1 MTKKGGY
8 DNETKQRGEKKM
20 NSKENESGIIGRFSV
35 ALGLFDYIN
44 PIFYG
49 ITVIT
54 IMIKMFGIM
63 STPAYIIFALGAVIS
78 LIFGLSI
85 PTVKLIVGL
94 GKMQFKMP
102 VNLVSF
108 VNSGILLSGIALVS
122 HVVGV
127 KPLTLIIIL
136 LCAAGIIGFLWY
148 KTGKFNTVAV
158 LIGAVG
164 YLMIYT
170 ALITLSLR
178 AGVLLPVALYALAIC
193 LFVFLCLVGIL
204 SNLKNARVHWVIEI
218 SNVVCQF
225 SVALGTVLLL
235 CR

>member
-1 MTKKGGY
+1 MS
-8 DNETKQRGEKKM
+8 DI
-20 NSKENESGIIGRFSV
+20 SKENESGIIGKFSV

-44 PIFYG
+44 PVLYG

-54 IMIKMFGIM
+54 IVINMFGVM
-63 STPAYIIFALGAVIS
+63 SMPTFILFALGAAVS

-108 VNSGILLSGIALVS
+108 VNTGILLSGIALLS
-122 HVVGV
+122 HVAAL
-127 KPLTLIIIL
+127 KPLVLAL
-136 LCAAGIIGFLWY
+136 ALVLSAVIIGYLWY

-164 YLMIYT
+164 YLMIY
-170 ALITLSLR
+170 ISMIMLSIR
-178 AGVLLPVALYALAIC
+178 NGVIAPIVLYALAVC

-204 SNLKNARVHWVIEI
+204 ANLKNAKVHWVIEI
-218 SNVVCQF
+218 SNVICQF
-225 SVALGTVLLL
+225 SVALATVILF

>member
-1 MTKKGGY
+1 
-8 DNETKQRGEKKM
+8 M
-20 NSKENESGIIGRFSV
+20 NDSKVKDAEIIGHFSV

-49 ITVIT
+49 VTVIT
-54 IMIKMFGIM
+54 ILTKMFGSM
-63 STPAYIIFALGAVIS
+63 SRPTYILFAIGAVIS

-108 VNSGILLSGIALVS
+108 VNTGILLSGIALVS
-122 HVVGV
+122 HVVGA
-127 KPLTLIIIL
+127 KPQTLIVAL
-136 LCAAGIIGFLWY
+136 LCAAGIIGYLWM

-164 YLMIYT
+164 YVMIYVS
-170 ALITLSLR
+170 LITLSIR
-178 AGVLLPVALYALAIC
+178 NGVTVPIVLYALAIC

-204 SNLKNARVHWVIEI
+204 SNLKNAKVHWAIEI
-218 SNVVCQF
+218 SNVICQC
-225 SVALGTVLLL
+225 SVAAATVILL

>member
-1 MTKKGGY
+1 MS
-8 DNETKQRGEKKM
+8 N
-20 NSKENESGIIGRFSV
+20 KENGNEIIGKFSV

-44 PIFYG
+44 PIFYS

-54 IMIKMFGIM
+54 ILVKMFGAM
-63 STPAYIIFALGAVIS
+63 STPIYFLFAIGAVIS
-78 LIFGLSI
+78 LIFGFSI

-108 VNSGILLSGIALVS
+108 VNTGILLSGIALVS
-122 HVVGV
+122 HVVGIS
-127 KPLTLIIIL
+127 PLTLAVIL

-164 YLMIYT
+164 YLMIY
-170 ALITLSLR
+170 ASMIMLSIR
-178 AGVLLPVALYALAIC
+178 NEAVLPIVLYALAIC
-193 LFVFLCLVGIL
+193 FFVFLCLVGIL
-204 SNLKNARVHWVIEI
+204 SNLKNAKVHWVIEI

-225 SVALGTVLLL
+225 SVALATVILLW
-235 CR
+235 R

>member
-1 MTKKGGY
+1 
-8 DNETKQRGEKKM
+8 M
-20 NSKENESGIIGRFSV
+20 NSKENESGIIGNFSV

-49 ITVIT
+49 VTVIT
-54 IMIKMFGIM
+54 IMIKMFGVM
-63 STPAYIIFALGAVIS
+63 SVPTYMLFAVGAVIS

-108 VNSGILLSGIALVS
+108 VNTGILLSGIALVS

-127 KPLTLIIIL
+127 KPLSLAVVL

-164 YLMIYT
+164 YLMIY
-170 ALITLSLR
+170 ASLITLSIR
-178 AGVLLPVALYALAIC
+178 NGVILPIILYALAIC

-204 SNLKNARVHWVIEI
+204 SNLKNAKVHWVIEI

-225 SVALGTVLLL
+225 SVALATVILAGI
-235 CR
+235 

>member
-1 MTKKGGY
+1 MS
-8 DNETKQRGEKKM
+8 N
-20 NSKENESGIIGRFSV
+20 KENGNEIIGKFSV

-44 PIFYG
+44 PIFYS

-54 IMIKMFGIM
+54 ILVKMFGAM
-63 STPAYIIFALGAVIS
+63 STPIYFLFAIGAVIS
-78 LIFGLSI
+78 LIFGFSI

-108 VNSGILLSGIALVS
+108 VNTGILLSGIALVS
-122 HVVGV
+122 HVVGIS
-127 KPLTLIIIL
+127 PLTLAVIL

-148 KTGKFNTVAV
+148 KTEKFNTVAV

-164 YLMIYT
+164 YLMIY
-170 ALITLSLR
+170 ASMIMLSIR
-178 AGVLLPVALYALAIC
+178 NEAVLPIVLYALAIC
-193 LFVFLCLVGIL
+193 FFVFLCLVGIL
-204 SNLKNARVHWVIEI
+204 SNLKNAKVHWVIEI

-225 SVALGTVLLL
+225 SVALATVILLW
-235 CR
+235 R

>member
-1 MTKKGGY
+1 MT
-8 DNETKQRGEKKM
+8 
-20 NSKENESGIIGRFSV
+20 SKENESGIIGHFSV

-49 ITVIT
+49 VTVIT
-54 IMIKMFGIM
+54 ILIKMFGVM
-63 STPAYIIFALGAVIS
+63 SVPTYILFAVGAVIS

-108 VNSGILLSGIALVS
+108 VNTGILLSGIALVS
-122 HVVGV
+122 HAVGI
-127 KPLTLIIIL
+127 KPLTLIIVL

-164 YLMIYT
+164 YLMIY
-170 ALITLSLR
+170 ASLITLSVR
-178 AGVLLPVALYALAIC
+178 SGMILPVVLYVLAIC

-204 SNLKNARVHWVIEI
+204 SNLKNAKVHWVIEI

-225 SVALGTVLLL
+225 SVAMATVILL

>member
-1 MTKKGGY
+1 MS
-8 DNETKQRGEKKM
+8 D
-20 NSKENESGIIGRFSV
+20 KENGNEIIGKFSV

-44 PIFYG
+44 PIFYTV
-49 ITVIT
+49 TVIT
-54 IMIKMFGIM
+54 ILVKMFGTM
-63 STPAYIIFALGAVIS
+63 STPIYVLFAVGAVIS
-78 LIFGLSI
+78 LIFGFSI

-108 VNSGILLSGIALVS
+108 VNTGILLSGIALVS
-122 HVVGV
+122 HVVGIR
-127 KPLTLIIIL
+127 PLTLAVIL

-164 YLMIYT
+164 YLMIY
-170 ALITLSLR
+170 ASMITLSIR
-178 AGVLLPVALYALAIC
+178 STAVLPIALYAFAIC

-204 SNLKNARVHWVIEI
+204 SNLKNAKVHWVIEI
-218 SNVVCQF
+218 SNVICQF
-225 SVALGTVLLL
+225 SVALATVILL

>member
-1 MTKKGGY
+1 MSDK
-8 DNETKQRGEKKM
+8 DN
-20 NSKENESGIIGRFSV
+20 NNDIIGDFSV

-54 IMIKMFGIM
+54 IMIKMFGTM
-63 STPAYIIFALGAVIS
+63 SLPTYIIFTLGAVIS

-108 VNSGILLSGIALVS
+108 VNTGILFSGIALVS
-122 HVVGV
+122 YVVGV

-136 LCAAGIIGFLWY
+136 LCAAVVIGFLWY

-164 YLMIYT
+164 YLMIYVS
-170 ALITLSLR
+170 LITLSIR
-178 AGVLLPVALYALAIC
+178 SGEILPVILYALAIC

-204 SNLKNARVHWVIEI
+204 SNLKNAKVHWVIEI

-225 SVALGTVLLL
+225 SVALATLILL

>member
-1 MTKKGGY
+1 
-8 DNETKQRGEKKM
+8 M
-20 NSKENESGIIGRFSV
+20 NSKENESGIIGHFSV

-49 ITVIT
+49 VTVVT
-54 IMIKMFGIM
+54 ILIKMFGVM
-63 STPAYIIFALGAVIS
+63 SIPTYILFAVGAVIS

-85 PTVKLIVGL
+85 PTFKLIVGL

-108 VNSGILLSGIALVS
+108 VNTGILLSGIALVS

-127 KPLTLIIIL
+127 KPLTLIIVL

-164 YLMIYT
+164 YLMIY
-170 ALITLSLR
+170 ASLITLSVR
-178 AGVLLPVALYALAIC
+178 SGMILPVVLYALAIC

-204 SNLKNARVHWVIEI
+204 SNLKNAKVHWVIEI

-225 SVALGTVLLL
+225 SVALATVILAWF
-235 CR
+235 

>member
-1 MTKKGGY
+1 MT
-8 DNETKQRGEKKM
+8 
-20 NSKENESGIIGRFSV
+20 SKENESGIIGHFSV

-44 PIFYG
+44 PIFYSV
-49 ITVIT
+49 TVIT
-54 IMIKMFGIM
+54 ILIKMFGVM
-63 STPAYIIFALGAVIS
+63 SVPTYILFAVGAVIS

-94 GKMQFKMP
+94 GKKQFKMP

-108 VNSGILLSGIALVS
+108 VNTGILLSGIALVS
-122 HVVGV
+122 HAVGI
-127 KPLTLIIIL
+127 KPLTLIIVL

-164 YLMIYT
+164 YLMIY
-170 ALITLSLR
+170 ASLITLSVR
-178 AGVLLPVALYALAIC
+178 SGMILPVVLYVLAIC

-204 SNLKNARVHWVIEI
+204 SNLKNAKVHWVIEI
-218 SNVVCQF
+218 SNVACQF
-225 SVALGTVLLL
+225 SVALATVILM
-235 CR
+235 CP

>member
-1 MTKKGGY
+1 MGK
-8 DNETKQRGEKKM
+8 N
-20 NSKENESGIIGRFSV
+20 ENESGIIGHFSV

-44 PIFYG
+44 PILYG
-49 ITVIT
+49 VTVIT

-63 STPAYIIFALGAVIS
+63 STPTYILFAVGAVVS

-108 VNSGILLSGIALVS
+108 VNTGILLSGIALVY
-122 HVVGV
+122 HAVGV
-127 KPLTLIIIL
+127 KLPAMIIVL
-136 LCAAGIIGFLWY
+136 LCAAGLIGFLWY

-164 YLMIYT
+164 YLMIYASLI
-170 ALITLSLR
+170 ALSIR
-178 AGVLLPVALYALAIC
+178 NGVILPIILYALAIC

-204 SNLKNARVHWVIEI
+204 SNLKNAKVHWTIEI
-218 SNVVCQF
+218 SNVICQC
-225 SVALGTVLLL
+225 SVALATVLLL

>member
-1 MTKKGGY
+1 MS
-8 DNETKQRGEKKM
+8 N
-20 NSKENESGIIGRFSV
+20 KENESGIIGHFSV

-54 IMIKMFGIM
+54 ILIKLFGVM
-63 STPAYIIFALGAVIS
+63 SVPTYILFAVGAVMS

-108 VNSGILLSGIALVS
+108 VNTGILLSGIALVS

-127 KPLTLIIIL
+127 KPLTLAVVL

-164 YLMIYT
+164 YLMIY
-170 ALITLSLR
+170 ASLITLSIR
-178 AGVLLPVALYALAIC
+178 SGMILPIILYALAIC

-204 SNLKNARVHWVIEI
+204 SNLKNAKVHWVIEI

-225 SVALGTVLLL
+225 SVALATLILL
-235 CR
+235 CK

>member
-1 MTKKGGY
+1 MREK
-8 DNETKQRGEKKM
+8 DNNGTVGK
-20 NSKENESGIIGRFSV
+20 FSV

-44 PIFYG
+44 PVFYG

-54 IMIKMFGIM
+54 VMIKMFSEM
-63 STPAYIIFALGAVIS
+63 SMPVYILFAVGAVLS

-85 PTVKLIVGL
+85 PTVKLLVGL

-102 VNLVSF
+102 VDLVSF
-108 VNSGILLSGIALVS
+108 VNTGILLSGMALVS
-122 HVVGV
+122 HVVDI
-127 KPLTLIIIL
+127 KPLTLFAVL
-136 LCAAGIIGFLWY
+136 LCAAAVIGFLWH

-164 YLMIYT
+164 YLMIY
-170 ALITLSLR
+170 ASLITLSAR
-178 AGVLLPVALYALAIC
+178 KGMILPIVLYALAIC

-204 SNLKNARVHWVIEI
+204 SDLKNAKVHWVIEI

-225 SVALGTVLLL
+225 SVALATVILL
-235 CR
+235 CGQTAV

>member
-1 MTKKGGY
+1 MSN
-8 DNETKQRGEKKM
+8 NE
-20 NSKENESGIIGRFSV
+20 NNNEITGKFSV

-44 PIFYG
+44 PLFYG

-54 IMIKMFGIM
+54 IAVKMSADMRIP
-63 STPAYIIFALGAVIS
+63 TVILFAVGAVIS

-85 PTVKLIVGL
+85 PTVKFIVGL
-94 GKMQFKMP
+94 GKMPFKMP

-108 VNSGILLSGIALVS
+108 VNTGILLSGIALLS
-122 HVVGV
+122 YVVKV
-127 KPLTLIIIL
+127 TLPVLIIAL

-164 YLMIYT
+164 YLMIY
-170 ALITLSLR
+170 ASLITLSIR
-178 AGVLLPVALYALAIC
+178 NGVILPVILYALAIC

-218 SNVVCQF
+218 SNVICQC
-225 SVALGTVLLL
+225 SVALATLLL
-235 CR
+235 TR

>member
-1 MTKKGGY
+1 MRKEPVSSLKGMPM
-8 DNETKQRGEKKM
+8 DQTENSGE
-20 NSKENESGIIGRFSV
+20 IIGHFSV

-49 ITVIT
+49 VTVIT
-54 IMIKMFGIM
+54 ILVKMSGVM
-63 STPAYIIFALGAVIS
+63 SVPTYILFAVGAAIS

-108 VNSGILLSGIALVS
+108 VNTGILLSGIALVS
-122 HVVGV
+122 HVCGV
-127 KPLTLIIIL
+127 KPLTLIIVL
-136 LCAAGIIGFLWY
+136 LCAAGIIGFLWH

-170 ALITLSLR
+170 SLITLSIR
-178 AGVLLPVALYALAIC
+178 NGVIPPVILYALAIC

-204 SNLKNARVHWVIEI
+204 SNLKNAKVHWVIEI

-225 SVALGTVLLL
+225 SVALATVILL

>member
-1 MTKKGGY
+1 
-8 DNETKQRGEKKM
+8 M
-20 NSKENESGIIGRFSV
+20 NSKENESGIIGHFSV

-49 ITVIT
+49 VTVIT
-54 IMIKMFGIM
+54 ILIKMFGVM
-63 STPAYIIFALGAVIS
+63 SVPTYILFAVGAVIS

-108 VNSGILLSGIALVS
+108 VNTGILLSGIALVS
-122 HVVGV
+122 HAVGV
-127 KPLTLIIIL
+127 KPLTLIIVL

-164 YLMIYT
+164 YLMIY
-170 ALITLSLR
+170 ASLITLSIR
-178 AGVLLPVALYALAIC
+178 NGVILPVILYALAIC

-204 SNLKNARVHWVIEI
+204 SNLKNAKVHWVIEI

-225 SVALGTVLLL
+225 SVALATVILTWL
-235 CR
+235 

>member
-1 MTKKGGY
+1 
-8 DNETKQRGEKKM
+8 M
-20 NSKENESGIIGRFSV
+20 NNKNNESEIVGNFSV

-54 IMIKMFGIM
+54 ILIKMFGEM
-63 STPAYIIFALGAVIS
+63 STLIYTVFAIGALIS
-78 LIFGLSI
+78 LIFGFSI

-108 VNSGILLSGIALVS
+108 VNTGILLSGIALIS
-122 HVVGV
+122 HIVEV
-127 KPLTLIIIL
+127 KPLMLIIVL
-136 LCAAGIIGFLWY
+136 LCVAGIIGFLWY

-164 YLMIYT
+164 YLMLYISM
-170 ALITLSLR
+170 ITL
-178 AGVLLPVALYALAIC
+178 AINKGVILPIILYALAIC
-193 LFVFLCLVGIL
+193 LFVFLCLIGIL
-204 SNLKNARVHWVIEI
+204 SNLKNAKVHWTIEI
-218 SNVVCQF
+218 SNVVCQC
-225 SVALGTVLLL
+225 SVAMATLLLL

>member
-1 MTKKGGY
+1 M
-8 DNETKQRGEKKM
+8 
-20 NSKENESGIIGRFSV
+20 SV
-35 ALGLFDYIN
+35 PTYILFA
-44 PIFYG
+44 
-49 ITVIT
+49 V
-54 IMIKMFGIM
+54 
-63 STPAYIIFALGAVIS
+63 GAVIS

-108 VNSGILLSGIALVS
+108 VNTGILLSGIALVS
-122 HVVGV
+122 HIVGV
-127 KPLTLIIIL
+127 KPLTLIIVL

-164 YLMIYT
+164 YLMIY
-170 ALITLSLR
+170 ASLITLSIR
-178 AGVLLPVALYALAIC
+178 NGVILPIVLYALAIC
-193 LFVFLCLVGIL
+193 LFFFLCLVGIL
-204 SNLKNARVHWVIEI
+204 SDLKNAKVHWVIEI
-218 SNVVCQF
+218 SNVVCQC
-225 SVALGTVLLL
+225 SVALATLILM

>member
-1 MTKKGGY
+1 
-8 DNETKQRGEKKM
+8 M
-20 NSKENESGIIGRFSV
+20 NSKEASSGIIGRFSV

-44 PIFYG
+44 PILYG

-54 IMIKMFGIM
+54 ILIKMLGAM
-63 STPAYIIFALGAVIS
+63 SAPTYAVFALGAVIS
-78 LIFGLSI
+78 LVFGLSI
-85 PTVKLIVGL
+85 PTVKLLVGL
-94 GKMQFKMP
+94 GKMQFRMP

-108 VNSGILLSGIALVS
+108 VNSGILLSGLALVS

-127 KPLTLIIIL
+127 KPLTLGVIL
-136 LCAAGIIGFLWY
+136 LCAAGIIGLLWY

-164 YLMIYT
+164 YLMIY
-170 ALITLSLR
+170 ASMITLSIR
-178 AGVLLPVALYALAIC
+178 NGVILPVILYAFAIC

-225 SVALGTVLLL
+225 SVALATVLLL

>member
-1 MTKKGGY
+1 MNDKGN
-8 DNETKQRGEKKM
+8 DNE
-20 NSKENESGIIGRFSV
+20 IIGKFSV

-44 PIFYG
+44 PIFYS

-54 IMIKMFGIM
+54 ILVKMFGAM
-63 STPAYIIFALGAVIS
+63 STPIYALFALGAVIS
-78 LIFGLSI
+78 LIFGFSI

-108 VNSGILLSGIALVS
+108 VNTGILLSGIALVS

-127 KPLTLIIIL
+127 RLPTLAVIL
-136 LCAAGIIGFLWY
+136 LCAAAVIGFLWY

-164 YLMIYT
+164 YLMIY
-170 ALITLSLR
+170 ASMITLSIR
-178 AGVLLPVALYALAIC
+178 SGAVLPVVLYAIAIC

-204 SNLKNARVHWVIEI
+204 SNLKNAKVHWVIEI
-218 SNVVCQF
+218 SNVICQF
-225 SVALGTVLLL
+225 SVALATAILLW
-235 CR
+235 R

>member
-1 MTKKGGY
+1 MS
-8 DNETKQRGEKKM
+8 E
-20 NSKENESGIIGRFSV
+20 KENESGIIGRFSV

-49 ITVIT
+49 VTVIT
-54 IMIKMFGIM
+54 ILIKMFGVM
-63 STPAYIIFALGAVIS
+63 SVPTYILFAVGAVIS
-78 LIFGLSI
+78 LIFGLTI

-108 VNSGILLSGIALVS
+108 VNTGILLSGIALVS

-127 KPLTLIIIL
+127 KPLTLIIVL

-164 YLMIYT
+164 YLMIYDYT
-170 ALITLSLR
+170 S
-178 AGVLLPVALYALAIC
+178 
-193 LFVFLCLVGIL
+193 IL
-204 SNLKNARVHWVIEI
+204 EHI
-218 SNVVCQF
+218 SEC
-225 SVALGTVLLL
+225 AH
-235 CR
+235 RD

>member
-1 MTKKGGY
+1 
-8 DNETKQRGEKKM
+8 M
-20 NSKENESGIIGRFSV
+20 NSKENESGIIGHFSV

-54 IMIKMFGIM
+54 ILIKLFGVM
-63 STPAYIIFALGAVIS
+63 SVPTYILFAVGAVMS
-78 LIFGLSI
+78 LIFRLSI

-108 VNSGILLSGIALVS
+108 VNTGILLSGIALVS

-127 KPLTLIIIL
+127 KPLTLAVVL
-136 LCAAGIIGFLWY
+136 LCASGIIGFLWY

-164 YLMIYT
+164 YLMIY
-170 ALITLSLR
+170 ASLITLSIR
-178 AGVLLPVALYALAIC
+178 NGVILPVILYALAIC

-204 SNLKNARVHWVIEI
+204 SNLKNAKVHWVIEI
-218 SNVVCQF
+218 SNVVCQS
-225 SVALGTVLLL
+225 SVAMATVILL
-235 CR
+235 CS

>member
-1 MTKKGGY
+1 MGK
-8 DNETKQRGEKKM
+8 N
-20 NSKENESGIIGRFSV
+20 ENESGIIGRFSV

-44 PIFYG
+44 PILYG
-49 ITVIT
+49 VTVIT

-63 STPAYIIFALGAVIS
+63 STPTYILFAVGAVVS

-108 VNSGILLSGIALVS
+108 VNTGILLSGIALVY

-127 KPLTLIIIL
+127 KLPAMIIVL
-136 LCAAGIIGFLWY
+136 LCAAGFIGFLWY

-164 YLMIYT
+164 YLMIYASLI
-170 ALITLSLR
+170 ALSIR
-178 AGVLLPVALYALAIC
+178 NGVILPIILYALAIC

-204 SNLKNARVHWVIEI
+204 SNLKNAKVHWTIEI
-218 SNVVCQF
+218 SNVICQC
-225 SVALGTVLLL
+225 SVALATVLLL

>member
-1 MTKKGGY
+1 MS
-8 DNETKQRGEKKM
+8 
-20 NSKENESGIIGRFSV
+20 SKENESEIIGHFSV

-49 ITVIT
+49 VTVIT
-54 IMIKMFGIM
+54 IMIKMLGMM
-63 STPAYIIFALGAVIS
+63 STPTYSLFAVGAVIS

-108 VNSGILLSGIALVS
+108 VNAGILLSGIALAT
-122 HVVGV
+122 HVVGI
-127 KPLTLIIIL
+127 KPLTLIIVL

-164 YLMIYT
+164 YLMIY
-170 ALITLSLR
+170 ASLITLSIR
-178 AGVLLPVALYALAIC
+178 NGVILPVVLYALAIC
-193 LFVFLCLVGIL
+193 LFVFLCFVGIL
-204 SNLKNARVHWVIEI
+204 SNLKNAKVHWVIEI

-225 SVALGTVLLL
+225 TVALATVILL
-235 CR
+235 CRYSAFEAYL

>member
-1 MTKKGGY
+1 
-8 DNETKQRGEKKM
+8 M
-20 NSKENESGIIGRFSV
+20 NKNESGIIGHFSV

-44 PIFYG
+44 PILYG
-49 ITVIT
+49 VTVIT
-54 IMIKMFGIM
+54 ILIKEFGIM
-63 STPAYIIFALGAVIS
+63 RVPTYILFAVGAVIS

-108 VNSGILLSGIALVS
+108 VNTGILLSGIALIS

-127 KPLTLIIIL
+127 KLLTLIIVL

-164 YLMIYT
+164 YLMIY
-170 ALITLSLR
+170 ASLITLSIR
-178 AGVLLPVALYALAIC
+178 NGVILPIVLYAFAIC

-204 SNLKNARVHWVIEI
+204 SNLKNAKVHWVIEI

-225 SVALGTVLLL
+225 SVALATLILL

>member
-1 MTKKGGY
+1 MIVWAKRQKLYVKGKSMS
-8 DNETKQRGEKKM
+8 DKQ
-20 NSKENESGIIGRFSV
+20 NNNGIVGNFSV

-44 PIFYG
+44 PVFYG

-54 IMIKMFGIM
+54 IIIKLFAAM
-63 STPAYIIFALGAVIS
+63 STSAYVIFLLGAVIS
-78 LIFGLSI
+78 IIFGLSI

-108 VNSGILLSGIALVS
+108 VNTGILISGIALVS
-122 HVVGV
+122 HVVEI
-127 KPLTLIIIL
+127 KPLTLCIAL
-136 LCAAGIIGFLWY
+136 VCAAGVIGFLWY

-164 YLMIYT
+164 YLMIY
-170 ALITLSLR
+170 ASLITLSIR
-178 AGVLLPVALYALAIC
+178 NGVVLPIILYAFAIC

-204 SNLKNARVHWVIEI
+204 SNLKNAKVHWVIEI

-225 SVALGTVLLL
+225 SVALATLILLW
-235 CR
+235 

>member
-1 MTKKGGY
+1 MKEAEKTMQR
-8 DNETKQRGEKKM
+8 ETAEKDT
-20 NSKENESGIIGRFSV
+20 GIIGNFSA

-44 PIFYG
+44 PILYG

-54 IMIKMFGIM
+54 IMVNMYGVM
-63 STPAYIIFALGAVIS
+63 STPAFVIFALGAVIS
-78 LIFGLSI
+78 LVFGLTI

-102 VNLVSF
+102 VNLVSC
-108 VNSGILLSGIALVS
+108 VNTGILLSGIALAS
-122 HVVGV
+122 HVIALR
-127 KPLTLIIIL
+127 PIAFIIIL
-136 LCAAGIIGFLWY
+136 LAFAAMICFLWG
-148 KTGKFNTVAV
+148 KTGKFNTAAV

-164 YLMIYT
+164 YLMIYASLI
-170 ALITLSLR
+170 ALSIRSG
-178 AGVLLPVALYALAIC
+178 AGFPVILYALAIC

-204 SNLKNARVHWVIEI
+204 SNLKNAKVHWVIEI

-225 SVALGTVLLL
+225 SVALATVILL

>member
-1 MTKKGGY
+1 MS
-8 DNETKQRGEKKM
+8 
-20 NSKENESGIIGRFSV
+20 SKENESEIIGRFSV

-49 ITVIT
+49 VTVIT
-54 IMIKMFGIM
+54 IMIKMFGVM
-63 STPAYIIFALGAVIS
+63 SIPTYILFAVGAVIS

-108 VNSGILLSGIALVS
+108 VNTGILLSGIALVS

-127 KPLTLIIIL
+127 KPLTLILVL

-164 YLMIYT
+164 YLMIY
-170 ALITLSLR
+170 ASLITLSIR
-178 AGVLLPVALYALAIC
+178 NGVTLPIVLYALAIC

-204 SNLKNARVHWVIEI
+204 SNLKNAKVHWAIEI
-218 SNVVCQF
+218 SNVICQF
-225 SVALGTVLLL
+225 SVALATVVLL

>member
-1 MTKKGGY
+1 
-8 DNETKQRGEKKM
+8 M
-20 NSKENESGIIGRFSV
+20 NSKGNESGIIGHFSV

-49 ITVIT
+49 VTVIT
-54 IMIKMFGIM
+54 IMIKMFGVM
-63 STPAYIIFALGAVIS
+63 SVPTYILFATGAVIS
-78 LIFGLSI
+78 LFFGLSI
-85 PTVKLIVGL
+85 PTVKLVVGL

-108 VNSGILLSGIALVS
+108 VNTGILLSGIALVS

-127 KPLTLIIIL
+127 KPLTLAVVL

-170 ALITLSLR
+170 SLITLSIKNGLIP
-178 AGVLLPVALYALAIC
+178 PVILYALAIC

-204 SNLKNARVHWVIEI
+204 SNLKNAKVHWVIEI

-225 SVALGTVLLL
+225 SVALATLILL

>member
-1 MTKKGGY
+1 
-8 DNETKQRGEKKM
+8 M
-20 NSKENESGIIGRFSV
+20 NNKENESGIIGHFSV

-49 ITVIT
+49 VTVIT
-54 IMIKMFGIM
+54 ILIKMFGVM
-63 STPAYIIFALGAVIS
+63 SVPTYVLFGLGAAIS

-108 VNSGILLSGIALVS
+108 VNTGILLSGIGLVS

-127 KPLTLIIIL
+127 KPLTLSIVL
-136 LCAAGIIGFLWY
+136 LCAAGVIGFLWY

-164 YLMIYT
+164 YFMIY
-170 ALITLSLR
+170 ASLITLSIR
-178 AGVLLPVALYALAIC
+178 NDVILPIVLYAFAIC
-193 LFVFLCLVGIL
+193 LFIFLCLIGIL
-204 SNLKNARVHWVIEI
+204 SNLKNAKVHWVIEI

-225 SVALGTVLLL
+225 SVALATVIQL

>member
-1 MTKKGGY
+1 M
-8 DNETKQRGEKKM
+8 DNKTNDG
-20 NSKENESGIIGRFSV
+20 GIIGKFSV

-49 ITVIT
+49 VTVIT
-54 IMIKMFGIM
+54 ILVKMVGAM
-63 STPAYIIFALGAVIS
+63 STPAYILFAIGAAVS

-108 VNSGILLSGIALVS
+108 VNTGILLSGIALVS

-127 KPLTLIIIL
+127 KPLTLFVIL
-136 LCAAGIIGFLWY
+136 LCAAGVIGLLWY

-170 ALITLSLR
+170 SLITLSIR
-178 AGVLLPVALYALAIC
+178 NGMVFPVVLYAFAIC
-193 LFVFLCLVGIL
+193 LFIFLCLVGIL
-204 SNLKNARVHWVIEI
+204 SNLKNAKVHWVIEI

-225 SVALGTVLLL
+225 SVALATLILLS
-235 CR
+235 R